1 MNNPSSCFL
10 EIRNLA
16 KSFTL
21 NHHIIEVLRGIDL
34 KVQKGEFL
42 SIIGASGVGKS
53 TFLHLLGALDS
64 PSQGEI
70 IFEGVNISQLGE
82 SALAEFR
89 NRKVGFVF
97 QFHHLLPEFTALENA
112 AMPAMIQGVSRKE
125 SLFMARKMLDE
136 VGLAH
141 RLEHK
146 PGELSG
152 GEQQR
157 VAVARALLLNP
168 SLILADEPTGNLD
181 SRTSL
186 EIFKMLRKINLEK
199 KITFILVTHNE
210 KIAIQGDRLLEM
222 VDGTVKEK
230 KKGGAFEPPLPES

>member
-10 EIRNLA
+10 EIRNLT
-16 KSFTL
+16 KIFTL

-70 IFEGVNISQLGE
+70 IFDGVNISQLGE

-112 AMPAMIQGVSRKE
+112 AMPAMIQGASRKE
-125 SLFMARKMLDE
+125 SLHMARKMLDE

-222 VDGTVKEK
+222 VDGTIKENNK
-230 KKGGAFEPPLPES
+230 EGRI